1 MGLDARLIMQ
11 GMCSELMPQEQRPA
25 VEPLEL
31 PAEPEQS
38 PASSAVLDALQLE
51 SLLLNLDAALR
62 VHARSHFFSWTQ
74 GLLQSLIRHEVLIC
88 VLRSGAPPSFRVDSF
103 STIVPDPAIFSELLL
118 GDAPAA
124 MGLVK
129 AWKERRFNPVIGDVG
144 EGGTLLN
151 DKLERAFARVG
162 ITQTV
167 AHGCFGVDGEA
178 ASLFIFASRSSVQ
191 DAAAKERQAYV
202 ARLIVPFVHAAWVR
216 SQIQDTTARDH
227 LPPTEVGV
235 LTPREQEILRWI
247 YLGKS
252 NGEVGT
258 ILKISPLTVKNHVQ
272 KILRKLN
279 VVNRTQAVGKALD
292 TRILNP

>member
-1 MGLDARLIMQ
+1 MQ
-11 GMCSELMPQEQRPA
+11 GECSELMPREQRL
-25 VEPLEL
+25 VEPAEL
-31 PAEPEQS
+31 PAEPDQARPGS
-38 PASSAVLDALQLE
+38 TLPDALQLE

-62 VHARSHFFSWTQ
+62 VHARAHFFGWTQ

-88 VLRSGAPPSFRVDSF
+88 VLRNGAPAAFRVDSF
-103 STIVPDPAIFSELLL
+103 STIVPDAAIFSELLL
-118 GDAPAA
+118 EDAPAA
-124 MGLVK
+124 MGLIKV
-129 AWKERRFNPVIGDVG
+129 WKERRFNPVICDAGAG
-144 EGGTLLN
+144 SALCN
-151 DKLERAFARVG
+151 DKLERAFGRAG
-162 ITQTV
+162 ITQMV

-178 ASLFIFASRSSVQ
+178 SSLFIFACRASVQ
-191 DAAAKERQAYV
+191 GAAAKERQAYI

-216 SQIQDTTARDH
+216 SQIQETTQRDH

-235 LTPREQEILRWI
+235 LTAREQEILRWI

-292 TRILNP
+292 MRILNP